1 MEKNRRSLTAE
12 RAALADDLP
21 PRFGIEMAGD
31 LGRAHQIA
39 KKHRQMAALTRKVI
53 AWLGDR
59 RNRRGCSQR
68 CSALST
74 EVSVSG
80 INGAAGKDNQSR
92 PSPHTSCRTVHPG
105 IYRSCTSRRA
115 LRCYSASSSSSALA
129 SFRSAVS
136 KPSVNQP

>member
-80 INGAAGKDNQSR
+80 INGAAGKAFNLDLR
-92 PSPHTSCRTVHPG
+92 PTLHAEQCIRGYIGV
-105 IYRSCTSRRA
+105 A
-115 LRCYSASSSSSALA
+115 LRAEHCGL
-129 SFRSAVS
+129 FR
-136 KPSVNQP
+136 